1 MALAYIET
9 AIRSNPKIKK
19 LDAAEAW
26 FFVCSFCYCHEAMS
40 DGRIEVDDLDAIV
53 PSRSQR
59 SGRTA
64 DALAARMVAVGLWEV
79 EGTGWRVHDY
89 LKYQQ
94 PKSTIERNRLAARD
108 RMANN
113 RANRKHPNENSS
125 DERSRERSG
134 ERASTYSTEQN
145 RTDQC
150 SAGQALEVPT
160 ELPPPTATASS
171 EPKLK
176 KPKKPKPQ
184 QAELVEAS
192 TAQSEADPKPEKKL
206 TDAQRLWNVY
216 REAFFV
222 DCGSYPTAQRHYFV
236 QLDALLRQHTLAVLV
251 DRLKVY
257 FTSPAWIGKSGA
269 RDFGRFLKYIDS
281 WALPEAETAEESVER
296 MFVKGPQRM
305 AQIANGRANPLLN
318 GTNAP

>member
-1 MALAYIET
+1 MWT
-9 AIRSNPKIKK
+9 K
-19 LDAAEAW
+19 LD
-26 FFVCSFCYCHEAMS
+26 
-40 DGRIEVDDLDAIV
+40 DGFGDH
-53 PSRSQR
+53 PK
-59 SGRTA
+59 
-64 DALAARMVAVGLWEV
+64 LAALSSDAFRLHVRSMCYAGRYLTDGKVPTAFVASAPKSLVEELVSGGLWEV
-79 EGTGWRVHDY
+79 VSGGWMIHDY
-89 LKYQQ
+89 LDFNPTREKVLA
-94 PKSTIERNRLAARD
+94 ERAAVAARKERHVERRVERRSERRSD
-108 RMANN
+108 GQ
-113 RANRKHPNENSS
+113 ENAVRNTAPVLDPSS
-125 DERSRERSG
+125 SS
-134 ERASTYSTEQN
+134 SLTS
-145 RTDQC
+145 
-150 SAGQALEVPT
+150 SEVPT

-251 DRLKVY
+251 ERLKVY

>member
-1 MALAYIET
+1 MWTCTDDDFHFDERVVDLSLPQLAFLSGAIHYCFKKNTGGRIKSAVLGSLIADPHRSGIDTVTLAENLVTAGLLVKAEHGYALSRYTLDNLVQLDPPEVVEARRAKQRQKMRDWRRNQVTNQVTNRVRDEARNHVRDAAQTRPDQTSTDQDVQSPTET
-9 AIRSNPKIKK
+9 A
-19 LDAAEAW
+19 LD
-26 FFVCSFCYCHEAMS
+26 
-40 DGRIEVDDLDAIV
+40 
-53 PSRSQR
+53 PSGPS
-59 SGRTA
+59 
-64 DALAARMVAVGLWEV
+64 V
-79 EGTGWRVHDY
+79 
-89 LKYQQ
+89 
-94 PKSTIERNRLAARD
+94 
-108 RMANN
+108 
-113 RANRKHPNENSS
+113 SS
-125 DERSRERSG
+125 KPS
-134 ERASTYSTEQN
+134 
-145 RTDQC
+145 
-150 SAGQALEVPT
+150 
-160 ELPPPTATASS
+160 
-171 EPKLK
+171 

-251 DRLKVY
+251 ERLKVY

>member
-1 MALAYIET
+1 MWT
-9 AIRSNPKIKK
+9 K
-19 LDAAEAW
+19 LD
-26 FFVCSFCYCHEAMS
+26 
-40 DGRIEVDDLDAIV
+40 DGFGDH
-53 PSRSQR
+53 PK
-59 SGRTA
+59 
-64 DALAARMVAVGLWEV
+64 LAALSSDAFRLHVRSMCYAGRYLTDGKVPTAFVASAPKSLVEELVSGGLWEV
-79 EGTGWRVHDY
+79 VSGGWMIHDY
-89 LKYQQ
+89 LDFNPTREKVLA
-94 PKSTIERNRLAARD
+94 ERAAVAARKERHVERRVERRSERRSD
-108 RMANN
+108 GQ
-113 RANRKHPNENSS
+113 ENAVRNTAPVLDPSS
-125 DERSRERSG
+125 SS
-134 ERASTYSTEQN
+134 SLTS
-145 RTDQC
+145 
-150 SAGQALEVPT
+150 SEVPT

-251 DRLKVY
+251 ERLKVY

-305 AQIANGRANPLLN
+305 AQIANGRVNPLLN

>member
-1 MALAYIET
+1 MWT
-9 AIRSNPKIKK
+9 K
-19 LDAAEAW
+19 LD
-26 FFVCSFCYCHEAMS
+26 
-40 DGRIEVDDLDAIV
+40 DGFGDH
-53 PSRSQR
+53 PK
-59 SGRTA
+59 
-64 DALAARMVAVGLWEV
+64 LAALSSDAFRLHVRSMCYAGRYLTDGKVPTAFVASAPKSLVEELVSGGLWEV
-79 EGTGWRVHDY
+79 VSGGWMIHDY
-89 LKYQQ
+89 LDFNPTREKVLA
-94 PKSTIERNRLAARD
+94 ERAAVAARKERHVERRVERRSERRSD
-108 RMANN
+108 GQ
-113 RANRKHPNENSS
+113 ENAVRNTAPVLDPSS
-125 DERSRERSG
+125 SS
-134 ERASTYSTEQN
+134 SLTS
-145 RTDQC
+145 
-150 SAGQALEVPT
+150 SEVPT

-206 TDAQRLWNVY
+206 TDAQKLWNVY

-251 DRLKVY
+251 ERLKVY

>member
-1 MALAYIET
+1 MWT
-9 AIRSNPKIKK
+9 K
-19 LDAAEAW
+19 LD
-26 FFVCSFCYCHEAMS
+26 
-40 DGRIEVDDLDAIV
+40 DGFGDH
-53 PSRSQR
+53 PK
-59 SGRTA
+59 
-64 DALAARMVAVGLWEV
+64 LAALSSDAFRLHVRSMCYAGRYLTDGKVPTAFVASAPKSLVEELVSGGLWEV
-79 EGTGWRVHDY
+79 VSGGWMIHDY
-89 LKYQQ
+89 LDFNPTREKVLA
-94 PKSTIERNRLAARD
+94 ERAAVAARKERHVERRVERRSERRSD
-108 RMANN
+108 GQ
-113 RANRKHPNENSS
+113 ENAVRNTAPVLDPSS
-125 DERSRERSG
+125 SS
-134 ERASTYSTEQN
+134 SLTS
-145 RTDQC
+145 
-150 SAGQALEVPT
+150 SEVPT
-160 ELPPPTATASS
+160 DLPPPTATASS

-251 DRLKVY
+251 ERLKVY

>member
-1 MALAYIET
+1 MWT
-9 AIRSNPKIKK
+9 K
-19 LDAAEAW
+19 LD
-26 FFVCSFCYCHEAMS
+26 
-40 DGRIEVDDLDAIV
+40 DGFGDH
-53 PSRSQR
+53 PK
-59 SGRTA
+59 
-64 DALAARMVAVGLWEV
+64 LAALSSDAFRLHVRSMCYAGRYLTDGKVPTAFVASAPKSLVEELVSGGLWEV
-79 EGTGWRVHDY
+79 VSGGWMIHDY
-89 LKYQQ
+89 LDFNPTREKVLA
-94 PKSTIERNRLAARD
+94 ERAAVAARKERHVERRVERRSERRSD
-108 RMANN
+108 GQ
-113 RANRKHPNENSS
+113 ENAVRNTAPVLDPSS
-125 DERSRERSG
+125 SS
-134 ERASTYSTEQN
+134 SLTS
-145 RTDQC
+145 
-150 SAGQALEVPT
+150 SEVPT

-184 QAELVEAS
+184 QAELIEAS
-192 TAQSEADPKPEKKL
+192 TAQSEADPKPKKKL
-206 TDAQRLWNVY
+206 TDAQKLWNVY

-251 DRLKVY
+251 ERLKVY

>member
-1 MALAYIET
+1 MWT
-9 AIRSNPKIKK
+9 K
-19 LDAAEAW
+19 LD
-26 FFVCSFCYCHEAMS
+26 
-40 DGRIEVDDLDAIV
+40 DGFGDH
-53 PSRSQR
+53 PK
-59 SGRTA
+59 
-64 DALAARMVAVGLWEV
+64 LAALSSDAFRLHVRSMCYAGRYLTDGKVPTAFVASAPKSLVEELVSGGLWEV
-79 EGTGWRVHDY
+79 VSGGWMIHDY
-89 LKYQQ
+89 LDFNPTRGKVLA
-94 PKSTIERNRLAARD
+94 ERAAVAARKERHVERRVERRSERRSD
-108 RMANN
+108 GQ
-113 RANRKHPNENSS
+113 ENAVRNTAPVLDPSS
-125 DERSRERSG
+125 SS
-134 ERASTYSTEQN
+134 SLTS
-145 RTDQC
+145 
-150 SAGQALEVPT
+150 SEVPT

-236 QLDALLRQHTLAVLV
+236 QLDALLRQHPLAVLV
-251 DRLKVY
+251 ERLKVY

>member
-1 MALAYIET
+1 MWT
-9 AIRSNPKIKK
+9 K
-19 LDAAEAW
+19 LD
-26 FFVCSFCYCHEAMS
+26 
-40 DGRIEVDDLDAIV
+40 DGFGDH
-53 PSRSQR
+53 PK
-59 SGRTA
+59 
-64 DALAARMVAVGLWEV
+64 LAALSSDAFRLHVRSMCYAGRYLTDGKVPTAFVASAPKSLVEELVSGGLWEV
-79 EGTGWRVHDY
+79 VSGGWMIHDY
-89 LKYQQ
+89 LDFNPTREKVLA
-94 PKSTIERNRLAARD
+94 ERAAVAARKERHVERRVERRSERRSD
-108 RMANN
+108 GQ
-113 RANRKHPNENSS
+113 ENAVRNTAPVLDPSS
-125 DERSRERSG
+125 SS
-134 ERASTYSTEQN
+134 SLTS
-145 RTDQC
+145 
-150 SAGQALEVPT
+150 SEVPT

-251 DRLKVY
+251 ERLKVY

-296 MFVKGPQRM
+296 IFVKGPQRM
-305 AQIANGRANPLLN
+305 AQIANGRVNPLLN

>member
-1 MALAYIET
+1 MWT
-9 AIRSNPKIKK
+9 K
-19 LDAAEAW
+19 LD
-26 FFVCSFCYCHEAMS
+26 
-40 DGRIEVDDLDAIV
+40 DGFGDH
-53 PSRSQR
+53 PK
-59 SGRTA
+59 
-64 DALAARMVAVGLWEV
+64 LAALSSDAFRLHVRSMCYAGRYLTDGKVPTAFVASAPKSLVEELVSGGLWEV
-79 EGTGWRVHDY
+79 VSGGWMIHDY
-89 LKYQQ
+89 LDFNPTREKVLA
-94 PKSTIERNRLAARD
+94 ERAAVAARKERHVERRVERRSERRSD
-108 RMANN
+108 GQ
-113 RANRKHPNENSS
+113 ENAVRNTAPVLDPSS
-125 DERSRERSG
+125 SS
-134 ERASTYSTEQN
+134 SLTS
-145 RTDQC
+145 
-150 SAGQALEVPT
+150 SEVPT

-184 QAELVEAS
+184 QAELIEAS
-192 TAQSEADPKPEKKL
+192 TAQSEADPKPKKKL
-206 TDAQRLWNVY
+206 TDAQKLWNVY

-236 QLDALLRQHTLAVLV
+236 QLDALLRQHPLAVLV

-305 AQIANGRANPLLN
+305 AQIANGRDNPLLN

>member
-1 MALAYIET
+1 MWT
-9 AIRSNPKIKK
+9 K
-19 LDAAEAW
+19 LD
-26 FFVCSFCYCHEAMS
+26 
-40 DGRIEVDDLDAIV
+40 DGFGDH
-53 PSRSQR
+53 PK
-59 SGRTA
+59 
-64 DALAARMVAVGLWEV
+64 LAALSSDAFRLHVRSMCYAGRYLTDGKVPTAFVASAPKSLVEELVSGGLWEV
-79 EGTGWRVHDY
+79 VSGGWMIHDY
-89 LKYQQ
+89 LDFNPTREKVLA
-94 PKSTIERNRLAARD
+94 ERAAVAARKERHVERRVERRSERRSD
-108 RMANN
+108 GQ
-113 RANRKHPNENSS
+113 ENAVRNTAPVLDPSS
-125 DERSRERSG
+125 SS
-134 ERASTYSTEQN
+134 SLTS
-145 RTDQC
+145 
-150 SAGQALEVPT
+150 SEVPT

-251 DRLKVY
+251 ERLKVY
-257 FTSPAWIGKSGA
+257 FTSPAWIGQRGA

-305 AQIANGRANPLLN
+305 AQIANGHANPLLN
-318 GTNAP
+318 GTTAP